1 MSAEQRRK
9 CATPKHGLYDAQR
22 GGRRG
27 KRGCR
32 NALVVCPQLL
42 QRADQ
47 AVRLA
52 YHSRTGFIGGELSL
66 PRKTELQQK
75 CAERR
80 QKKKQQPEDARSAT
94 ALTIIAVAASKPW
107 GPNVR

>member
-1 MSAEQRRK
+1 MQKHVKTSSALRRYGHLSQSLDPLLERGMGAEQRRK
-9 CATPKHGLYDAQR
+9 CAAPKHGLYDAQR
-22 GGRRG
+22 RGRRG

-42 QRADQ
+42 QRAYQ

-66 PRKTELQQK
+66 PRKTELQQH
-75 CAERR
+75 CGERCE
-80 QKKKQQPEDARSAT
+80 K
-94 ALTIIAVAASKPW
+94 
-107 GPNVR
+107 